1 MIDRLTDRTRVLKE
15 QHCASISFSEVLK
28 MFVPSASK
36 LFYRQENNHGN
47 QSAVDIGWKQ
57 STF

>member
-1 MIDRLTDRTRVLKE
+1 MIDRLTDRAGVLEE
-15 QHCASISFSEVLK
+15 QHCTSISFSEVLQ

-36 LFYRQENNHGN
+36 LFYRQENNHG
-47 QSAVDIGWKQ
+47 DLGWKR